1 MCCAKRPGLRQPSGA
16 LPPRLY
22 EQWNAHDGVCRAFSL
37 LARLGDSTIISL
49 VQISVTD
56 KRLNEARELLRQNR
70 FWEAVTVYEKLAPAF
85 PNVWQVWFEHGCA
98 AAGARQVPLAERAWQ
113 RAQEIDPTN
122 VEMHLQIGHQY
133 QNLRLLEKARAAFER
148 ASALNSSAIDPRMA
162 LVILFERN
170 HQFAEAR
177 EAVEACLK
185 LDPRDDQALY
195 FQAFLDRRENKIEDA
210 ERRLRDLIASGPRH
224 QFVQYA
230 ARYELAEILN
240 RTERFDEAMLTLAE
254 AKRLVRNVANVDA
267 MLSEYDETAAK
278 FKRNTLTLP
287 KDIVRTWSREFP
299 ERLREPIP
307 KLAFLGGH
315 PRSGTTLLEQILG
328 AHPDVASLDESLSFD
343 NVAAR
348 LYITSTQWP
357 PARLN
362 VIRRRYVEAFLGEL
376 GNYRQGQLLLDKNP
390 SPTVRL
396 RMWLRIFPEL
406 RVIIAL
412 RDPRDVVIS
421 CYFQN
426 IPINPVNSNF
436 LSLERTARHYANLM
450 DVWLAVR
457 QWEGFSWIE
466 TRYEDTVANLDQEGR
481 RVTKFLGL
489 SWHDDQARFYDKSG
503 QKRLYSPTYHDAS
516 QPVYK
521 RSVARWT
528 AYEKHLAPALSILAP
543 YCKAFGYDL

>member
-1 MCCAKRPGLRQPSGA
+1 
-16 LPPRLY
+16 
-22 EQWNAHDGVCRAFSL
+22 
-37 LARLGDSTIISL
+37 
-49 VQISVTD
+49 VQIAATD
-56 KRLNEARELLRQNR
+56 KRLNEARELLGQNR
-70 FWEAVTVYEKLAPAF
+70 FWEAVTVYEKLARVC
-85 PNVWQVWFEHGCA
+85 PNIWQVWFEYGCS
-98 AAGARQVPLAERAWQ
+98 AAGARQIPLAETAWQ
-113 RAQEIDPTN
+113 RAQEIDPKN

-148 ASALNSSAIDPRMA
+148 ASAIDPSAINPRMA

-177 EAVEACLK
+177 EAVEGCLK

-195 FQAFLDRRENKIEDA
+195 FQAFLDRRENKIEEA
-210 ERRLRDLIASGPRH
+210 EGRLRGLIASGPRH

-240 RTERFDEAMLTLAE
+240 RTERFDEAMQTLTE
-254 AKRLVRNVANVDA
+254 AKRLVRNVANVDS

-299 ERLREPIP
+299 ERVREAIP

-343 NVAAR
+343 AVAAR

-362 VIRRRYVEAFLGEL
+362 VIRRRYIQAFLGEL

-406 RVIIAL
+406 RVIMAL

-426 IPINPVNSNF
+426 IPINPVNANF

-466 TRYEDTVANLDQEGR
+466 TRYEDTVANLDGEGR
-481 RVTKFLGL
+481 RVTEFLGL

-503 QKRLYSPTYHDAS
+503 QKRVYSPTYHDAS

-528 AYEKHLAPALSILAP
+528 AFEKHLAPVLPILAP
-543 YCKAFGYDL
+543 YCKALGYEA